1 MELKKEKAISLRTS
15 TELQIDI
22 SDRIPSTN
30 SLTNLHST
38 EKPFRLLYNYIYSRM
53 SYFQSNSLELKI

>member
-30 SLTNLHST
+30 SLTNLHSP